1 MSPTLS
7 PVPLA
12 GSVAI
17 DEPPALLYDRARALE
32 TDGAIEPAI
41 LGYRQAVAGAEVR
54 KDAAILATALCRLA
68 ILLHHANQ
76 SPEARA
82 LAERSRAVAEAA
94 GDLLRAAEAVNVQ
107 AGIALELGEFD
118 LAKELY
124 SRAAVLGAN
133 EPSVLGRVAQNLGI
147 IANVRGEWGDAR
159 AHYDQALAA
168 FEGSGDEQRA
178 AIAYHNLGLVHSHGG
193 DLGAAEYNLKK
204 SRTIA
209 QRLGDLRLE
218 GLASL
223 NLAEVHDETGRS
235 EEAQVE
241 VETALGIFNQLGSE
255 RDKADAYRV
264 LGTLYRRRGRT
275 TLAEARLTQAVRM
288 ATATGSA
295 LSEAEAAEEL
305 ALLYQDMGRNQD
317 AVRNLTV
324 AHRLYT
330 RLAAAPGLTSVKR
343 NVQTLENTYLSVV
356 REWGQSIESSDSY
369 TYLHCERVANYGAV
383 VAEALQVDDQAARA
397 IQFGAYLHDLGKVKV
412 PHEILNKAGKL
423 TDDEF
428 AIIKNHPAWGVE
440 LLADIDFPW
449 DIVPIIRWHHE
460 RLDGGGYPDRLA
472 GDAIP
477 LNAQIICVVDV
488 WDALRTRRSYREA
501 FPVDRAVAVMEDSRH
516 WWRPDVFEAFKATVP
531 SF

>member
-1 MSPTLS
+1 MSPSLS

-32 TDGAIEPAI
+32 TDGAIDPAI

-124 SRAAVLGAN
+124 SRAAILGAN
-133 EPSVLGRVAQNLGI
+133 EPSILGRVAQNLGI

-168 FEGSGDEQRA
+168 FEGTGDEQRA

-193 DLGAAEYNLKK
+193 DPGAAEYNLKK

-235 EEAQVE
+235 RKPKSRSRPRS
-241 VETALGIFNQLGSE
+241 GSSINSD
-255 RDKADAYRV
+255 RN
-264 LGTLYRRRGRT
+264 GTRP
-275 TLAEARLTQAVRM
+275 M
-288 ATATGSA
+288 PTG
-295 LSEAEAAEEL
+295 
-305 ALLYQDMGRNQD
+305 
-317 AVRNLTV
+317 
-324 AHRLYT
+324 
-330 RLAAAPGLTSVKR
+330 
-343 NVQTLENTYLSVV
+343 
-356 REWGQSIESSDSY
+356 
-369 TYLHCERVANYGAV
+369 C
-383 VAEALQVDDQAARA
+383 
-397 IQFGAYLHDLGKVKV
+397 
-412 PHEILNKAGKL
+412 
-423 TDDEF
+423 
-428 AIIKNHPAWGVE
+428 
-440 LLADIDFPW
+440 
-449 DIVPIIRWHHE
+449 
-460 RLDGGGYPDRLA
+460 
-472 GDAIP
+472 
-477 LNAQIICVVDV
+477 
-488 WDALRTRRSYREA
+488 
-501 FPVDRAVAVMEDSRH
+501 
-516 WWRPDVFEAFKATVP
+516 
-531 SF
+531 